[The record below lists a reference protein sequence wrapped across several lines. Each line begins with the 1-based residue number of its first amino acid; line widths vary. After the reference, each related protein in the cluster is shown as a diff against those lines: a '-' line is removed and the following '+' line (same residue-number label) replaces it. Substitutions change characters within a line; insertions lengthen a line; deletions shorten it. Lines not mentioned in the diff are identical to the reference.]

1 MDDVNAIAILDYLTY
16 ECASDDVEL
25 AVITIYSKAGSEIT
39 QFKNNVE
46 YTMLGTNILVIRDS
60 TNGVDDIQYIV
71 LSNIGSISLTIYRKD

>member
-16 ECASDDVEL
+16 QCSSDDVEL

-39 QFKNNVE
+39 QFKNDVE
-46 YTMLGTNILVIRDS
+46 YTMLGTNILVIRES

-71 LSNIGSISLTIYRKD
+71 LSNVGSISLTIYRKD